1 MDHLLAAVDLGSNSF
16 RLSIGKVV
24 QHDDIAQIYAIDR
37 LKESVRLAA
46 GLDEFKRLDEL
57 SIQRALAVL
66 RRFRERLDG
75 FHPTQVRAVA
85 TNTFRVA
92 RNTPEI
98 LPRAEAAL
106 GFPIEVISGQEE
118 ARLIFS
124 GVANEL
130 RPSDNQRLVIDIGG
144 GSTEVVIGKGFEPQ
158 HMSSLYMGCVSYTQ
172 RYFPDGTITE
182 ERLVQAELAARQEL
196 EGISKLYRKTGWQ
209 EAYGSS
215 GTAKGLIAVLVE
227 GGMSKSGI
235 TLAGLETLRGK
246 LIRDGRVRMENLPG
260 LKEDRALV
268 LAGGLAIMTAAFRE
282 LGIDHMSAGDGALRV
297 GVLYDLLGRD
307 SAHDKRNETIRQFTR
322 RYHVDTRQSTR
333 VKALA
338 LEFFGQMGLPDSPGK
353 QELVRTLGWAADM
366 HEVGL
371 SIAHADYH
379 KHGAYI
385 LEHADMPGFSNDD
398 QALLAMLVLGHQG
411 KLTKLRAKEPSRAGW
426 LALLS
431 LRLAVLLS
439 RRRETLSAAPMRLD
453 VDGQSLRVYVRAA
466 WLAGHPLSEYSL
478 RHEMDEWNRT
488 DFEFRLIPD

>member
-46 GLDEFKRLDEL
+46 GLDESKRLDEPT
-57 SIQRALAVL
+57 IERALAVL

-75 FHPTQVRAVA
+75 FHPSRVRAVA

-130 RPSDNQRLVIDIGG
+130 RPSDNRRFVIDIGG
-144 GSTEVVIGKGFEPQ
+144 GSTEIIIGKGFEPL
-158 HMSSLYMGCVSYTQ
+158 HMASLYMGCVSYTQ
-172 RYFPDGTITE
+172 RFFADGLITE
-182 ERLVQAELAARQEL
+182 ERLMRAELAARQEL
-196 EGISKLYRKTGWQ
+196 EGISRLYRKTGWQ

-215 GTAKGLIAVLVE
+215 GTAKGLIAVLTC

-235 TLAGLETLRGK
+235 TLDGLLQLRER
-246 LIRDGRVRMENLPG
+246 LVRDGRVRIEHLPG
-260 LKEDRALV
+260 LKEDRAPV
-268 LAGGLAIMTAAFRE
+268 LAGGLAIMAAAFKE
-282 LGIDHMSAGDGALRV
+282 LQIDHMDAGDGALRV

-307 SAHDKRNETIRQFTR
+307 SAHDKRDETVRQFIR

-338 LEFFGQMGLPDSPGK
+338 LAFFEQTGLPECPEK
-353 QELVRTLGWAADM
+353 QELARTLGWAADM
-366 HEVGL
+366 HEIGL

-385 LEHADMPGFSNDD
+385 LEHADMPGFSKDD

-411 KLTKLRAKEPSRAGW
+411 KLSKLRSHEPTRGRW
-426 LALLS
+426 LALLC
-431 LRLAVLLS
+431 LRMAVLLS
-439 RRRETLSAAPMRLD
+439 RRRETLGTTPVRLD
-453 VDGQSLRVYVRAA
+453 IDRQTIHAHVSAS
-466 WLAGHPLSEYSL
+466 WLATHPLTEYSL
-478 RHEMDEWNRT
+478 QHEQREWGRT
-488 DFEFRLIPD
+488 DFRFELTPA